1 MAEFRNAFEMF
12 NQELKILKFEISNDN
27 KILRDVVKKG
37 IFKSITVDKIV
48 TKKGN
53 MISLRGL
60 CYYLTNYA
68 KTMCDARERFERNI
82 KKKKRIEF
90 SVKVESTDSK
100 KPYIFLREDSRFSY
114 DGTKRYEYIYEPEI
128 KIECLDIPKLV
139 YGKIELYNVIK
150 KDIYEF
156 LNYFC
161 PYVDY
166 LNKLPKNIHI
176 GESTIV
182 RIEDSNLLVDDTVS
196 ITVNFGNFA
205 LFEIHIK
212 NGKIDIVI
220 FSNDNKISKYLEGNK
235 NKLLDEIF
243 IPESEIRDILEI
255 IM

>member
-1 MAEFRNAFEMF
+1 MTECKSSFEKF
-12 NQELKILKFEISNDN
+12 SEELKTLSFKSGISQ
-27 KILRDVVKKG
+27 RVVKRRFLKL
-37 IFKSITVDKIV
+37 ITINKFV
-48 TKKGN
+48 TKKGD

-60 CYYLTNYA
+60 CYYLSNYA

-90 SVKVESTDSK
+90 SVKVEKADSRK
-100 KPYIFLREDSRFSY
+100 QYIFLREDSWFSY
-114 DGTKRYEYIYEPEI
+114 DGTKRYEHIYEPEI
-128 KIECLDIPKLV
+128 KIECVDIPQLV

-220 FSNDNKISKYLEGNK
+220 FSNDNKISKYLEENK

-243 IPESEIRDILEI
+243 IPESKIRDILEI
-255 IM
+255 II